1 MRRTGLLIAAL
12 GFGLYAQIAQADWA
26 PAKRLTWN
34 SGYSWEP
41 AVAVD
46 SSGRVHVVWHD
57 DTPGNFEIYYKRSTD
72 GGSTWTAPQRLSW
85 NTVDSEFPDIAVD
98 SSGHLHVV
106 WHDFRSRRL

>member
-46 SSGRVHVVWHD
+46 SSGRRH
-57 DTPGNFEIYYKRSTD
+57 R
-72 GGSTWTAPQRLSW
+72 GG
-85 NTVDSEFPDIAVD
+85 V
-98 SSGHLHVV
+98 
-106 WHDFRSRRL
+106 